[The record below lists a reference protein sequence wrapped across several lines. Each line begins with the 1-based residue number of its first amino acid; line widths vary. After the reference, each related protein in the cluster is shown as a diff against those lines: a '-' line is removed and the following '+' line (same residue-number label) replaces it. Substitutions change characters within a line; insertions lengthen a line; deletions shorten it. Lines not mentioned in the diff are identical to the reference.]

1 LRVQLQSHWP
11 APLSAGQR
19 LDVADR
25 PERNTARWL
34 LDLPL
39 WDGRAATGRAPMPAR
54 RPHQAGPRAVITR
67 DAAHRYTYDGIT
79 YPGVT
84 TILGSLDKSG
94 PLMGWAARETATAAV
109 RMSQDGSL
117 PSLIATTGP
126 EGAVKALSARSNWTR
141 DTAAQL
147 GTEVHALA
155 DLVVHGKPLP
165 TMTDTQRKRVE
176 HYARWWEAS
185 GWTVRL
191 SEAMVIH
198 KGDNEQGGWG
208 GTFDLLARDRD
219 GRTILADIKTGKA
232 VYKEAVLQLAA
243 YGMASLV
250 QPAFDHVVLLNK
262 VPAEVTTGANNG
274 GGVHPSVMNGPEPT
288 PRVYPMP
295 LPDRYAVL
303 HVTAEGVRE
312 VEIAVGTA
320 ERMAFLAC
328 LDLYHWIESMKGKK
342 F

>member
-1 LRVQLQSHWP
+1 
-11 APLSAGQR
+11 
-19 LDVADR
+19 
-25 PERNTARWL
+25 
-34 LDLPL
+34 
-39 WDGRAATGRAPMPAR
+39 M
-54 RPHQAGPRAVITR
+54 ITR
-67 DAAHRYTYDGIT
+67 DAAHRYTYEGIT

-84 TILGSLDKSG
+84 TILGVLDKSG

-109 RMSQDGSL
+109 KLALAPDTEGKSALEMMLATVGQDG
-117 PSLIATTGP
+117 T
-126 EGAVKALSARSNWTR
+126 VKALSSRSNWQR
-141 DTAAQL
+141 DEAAQL

-155 DLVVHGKPLP
+155 DLIVRGQSLP
-165 TMTDTQRKRVE
+165 DTMTDTQRKRVE

-191 SEAMVIH
+191 SEAMVIRH
-198 KGDNEQGGWG
+198 DADNEQGGWG

-219 GRTILADIKTGKA
+219 GRTILADVKTGKA

-250 QPAFDHVVLLNK
+250 QPTLD
-262 VPAEVTTGANNG
+262 
-274 GGVHPSVMNGPEPT
+274 T
-288 PRVYPMP
+288 PMATAATYPMP
-295 LPDRYAVL
+295 VPDRYVIL

-328 LDLYHWIESMKGKK
+328 LELHHWTESMKGKRL
-342 F
+342 

>member
-1 LRVQLQSHWP
+1 
-11 APLSAGQR
+11 
-19 LDVADR
+19 
-25 PERNTARWL
+25 
-34 LDLPL
+34 
-39 WDGRAATGRAPMPAR
+39 M
-54 RPHQAGPRAVITR
+54 ITR
-67 DAAHRYTYDGIT
+67 DAAHRYTYEGVR

-109 RMSQDGSL
+109 KLAADL
-117 PSLIATTGP
+117 PKMIEATG
-126 EGAVKALSARSNWTR
+126 EAGVVKMLSSRSSWTR

-155 DLVVHGKPLP
+155 DLIVQGKPLP
-165 TMTDTQRKRVE
+165 PLTDTQRARVE

-185 GWTVRL
+185 GWTLRL
-191 SEAMVIH
+191 SEAMVVH
-198 KGDNEQGGWG
+198 KGDNEEGGWG

-219 GRTILADIKTGKA
+219 GRTVLADVKTGKA

-250 QPAFDHVVLLNK
+250 QPYNDDVLVAHGDHPLDSYSYDGC
-262 VPAEVTTGANNG
+262 PRCQAEK
-274 GGVHPSVMNGPEPT
+274 
-288 PRVYPMP
+288 VYPMP
-295 LPDRYAVL
+295 LPDRYVIL

-312 VEIAVGTA
+312 VEVAVGTA

-342 F
+342 L